1 MAGIKKFIKDGRVD
15 GNMKPVGL
23 DIGTNYTKT
32 TADGK
37 DVLLFPSVVVFGEEK
52 DWSLLKK
59 SQKDVYI
66 GEEALDIVQ
75 NMENVEM
82 LRPLHEGRLMHKSYL
97 ELARYALSSLNVLES
112 QPVIGTG
119 LPVKSSRQ
127 EREELT
133 RSLEN
138 ELNAR
143 VLLLPQPVGTLAHLG
158 IETGVCI
165 DIGFGTTDVVV
176 ISHMEYLKGD
186 TMLMGV
192 DRLYDN
198 FEVTIR
204 NKAGISLTPEEMT
217 NLLTNEQYEIG
228 RIRGGKRISVTHDNI
243 IDDYNSL
250 MVSWVERIS
259 NRAKML
265 MEGLSTTIVDK
276 IVLTGGGSALP
287 GVYEEFQRRFEDVG
301 KILVPEDPIR
311 ANAKG
316 YYVLAKLYADELE
329 PKKESKPVEKSEG
342 KKEEKKEEKPK
353 KKK

>member
-1 MAGIKKFIKDGRVD
+1 
-15 GNMKPVGL
+15 MKPVGL

-32 TADGK
+32 TDDGK
-37 DVLLFPSVVVFGEEK
+37 EVILFPSVVVFGEEK
-52 DWSLLKK
+52 DWSLMKK
-59 SQKDVYI
+59 TQKDVYI

-97 ELARYALSSLNVLES
+97 ELARYALSSLNVNE
-112 QPVIGTG
+112 PVIGTG

-133 RSLEN
+133 KNLET
-138 ELNAR
+138 ELKAK

-165 DIGFGTTDVVV
+165 DIGYGTTDVVV

-192 DRLYDN
+192 DRLYEN

-204 NKAGISLTPEEMT
+204 NKVGISLTPEEMT
-217 NLLTNEQYEIG
+217 NLLTNEQYEVG
-228 RIRGGKRISVTHDNI
+228 RIRGGKRISVAHNSI

-287 GVYEEFQRRFEDVG
+287 HVYEEFQKRFEDVG
-301 KILVPEDPIR
+301 KIIVPDDPIR

-316 YYVLAKLYADELE
+316 YYVLAKLYAEE
-329 PKKESKPVEKSEG
+329 SEG
-342 KKEEKKEEKPK
+342 KPAEKKEEKSKESEK
-353 KKK
+353 KETKAEKGKGKK